1 MVRWRLVT
9 GDWKLPAIVPYATLR
24 VFVVGKNYRLQDI
37 QLLKSRLKL
46 PAVSYQ
52 PSASGA
58 PLTRLL
64 LSNFFG
70 VGQERRRSTNRP
82 ILRVL
87 LATVQAGLNS
97 LEPAFAWL
105 AKP

>member
-9 GDWKLPAIVPYATLR
+9 GDWKLPAIVPLQHCACPPPPCGFGETL
-24 VFVVGKNYRLQDI
+24 FVVGKNYRLQDI

-70 VGQERRRSTNRP
+70 FGQERPRSTNLSNLTIRDQP
-82 ILRVL
+82 
-87 LATVQAGLNS
+87 
-97 LEPAFAWL
+97 
-105 AKP
+105 